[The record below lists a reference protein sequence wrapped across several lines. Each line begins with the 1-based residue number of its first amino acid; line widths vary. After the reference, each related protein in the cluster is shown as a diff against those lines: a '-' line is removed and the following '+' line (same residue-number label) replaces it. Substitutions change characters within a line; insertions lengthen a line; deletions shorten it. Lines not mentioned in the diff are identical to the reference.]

1 MSSIAEQIKVLDNL
15 PGVYQ
20 FYDVDEKLLYV
31 GKAKKIKNRVASYF
45 NKKKFEN
52 GKTKAMVGKVA
63 TIKTIHLDSE
73 IDALLLENKLIKEYQ
88 PKYNIQLKDDKTYP
102 WICIKNEL
110 FPRIFYTR
118 KKINDGSVYFGPYP
132 SVKVVKTVIEMA
144 KTCFELRSCNHV
156 LSEEKIDKGE
166 FNTAVDFYIGN
177 CKGCCQGKVT
187 VSSYNDRVNHLK
199 LALNGEFSKVLRE
212 LKKEMESHASVYQ
225 FEEANEVKS
234 KIKQLEKFQYKSTV
248 VDTNITSLGVMN
260 YTKDLNYAYINALLV
275 MQGTIIKSK
284 TTIMQTT
291 MDEDDERVLLH
302 ALGNNLTEFFN
313 DIKELVLPIPIPIE
327 ATFKIHIPQRGDKR
341 NLLLLSKKNAV
352 AKKNELLRAEHLK
365 DPDAKKNYILN
376 QLKSD
381 LRLREVPLH
390 MECFDNSNFQGSYPV
405 AACVVFKSAKPAKKE
420 YRHFNI
426 KTVEGP
432 NDFASMEE
440 VIYRR
445 YNRMINEGA
454 SLPQLIVVDGGKGQ
468 LSSAIKSLRKL
479 GLENKISIIGIA
491 KKLEEI
497 YFPNDQL
504 PLYLDKKSTSLKII
518 QQMRNEAHRF
528 GITYHRQKRVKGT
541 LKSELNQIEG
551 IGEKTAIHLLKQ
563 FGSVESIKSLNLDDL
578 QKSVGTYKAKLLHQY
593 FHSE

>member
-1 MSSIAEQIKVLDNL
+1 MSSITEQIKVLDNL

-31 GKAKKIKNRVASYF
+31 GKAKKLKNRVASYF

-63 TIKTIHLDSE
+63 KIKTIHLDSE

-118 KKINDGSVYFGPYP
+118 KKIKDGSVYFGPYP
-132 SVKVVKTVIEMA
+132 SVKMVKTVIEMA
-144 KTCFELRSCNHV
+144 KKCFEIRSCNHV
-156 LSEEKIDKGE
+156 LTKEKIENGE

-187 VSSYNDRVNHLK
+187 VTSYNERIQHVK
-199 LALNGEFSKVLRE
+199 AALNGEFSKVLRE
-212 LKKEMESHASVYQ
+212 LKKEMESHASIYQ

-234 KIKQLEKFQYKSTV
+234 KIKYLQKFQYKSTV

-260 YTKDLNYAYINALLV
+260 YTKDSKYAYINALLV

-284 TTIMQTT
+284 TTIVQTT
-291 MDEDDERVLLH
+291 MNEDDERVLSH
-302 ALGNNLTEFFN
+302 ALGNNLTEIFN
-313 DIKELVLPIPIPIE
+313 EIKELVLPIPIPIE

-341 NLLLLSKKNAV
+341 NLLLLSKKNAI
-352 AKKNELLRAEHLK
+352 AKKNELLKAEHLK
-365 DPDAKKNYILN
+365 DPEVKINYILN

-381 LRLREVPLH
+381 LRLSEVPLH

-445 YNRMINEGA
+445 YRRLLNEGA
-454 SLPQLIVVDGGKGQ
+454 SLPQLIIVDGGKGQ
-468 LSSAIKSLRKL
+468 LSSALKSLREL
-479 GLENKISIIGIA
+479 GLENRISIIGIA

-518 QQMRNEAHRF
+518 QHMRNEAHRF
-528 GITYHRQKRVKGT
+528 GITHHRKRRLKGT
-541 LKSELNQIEG
+541 LHTELFQIDG
-551 IGEKTAIHLLKQ
+551 IGEKSAIHLLKQ
-563 FGSVESIKSLNLDDL
+563 FGSIEAIKSSSIDQL
-578 QKSVGTYKAKLLHQY
+578 QKSVGNHKARLIQQY
-593 FHSE
+593 FNEI